1 MNISVI
7 EFIVYGLIAYT
18 SMVVLIISASRDA
31 PMVKT
36 KSGTLIKSMYMIPG
50 IICCILLAGSG
61 VAITLNDS
69 TVVTMDYTI
78 NGTTGAKLTNSTI
91 TTTSSDQFTLENPVW
106 VSLHYLFA
114 LILTAYVFTQVL
126 RMLTSKD

>member
-1 MNISVI
+1 MI
-7 EFIVYGLIAYT
+7 
-18 SMVVLIISASRDA
+18 VLIVSASRDA
-31 PMVKT
+31 PMLKT

-61 VAITLNDS
+61 VAITLNNS
-69 TVVTMDYTI
+69 VMTTNEYTI
-78 NGTTGAKLTNSTI
+78 NGTTGDKLTNSTI
-91 TTTSSDQFTLENPVW
+91 TTTSSDQFTLQNPIW

>member
-1 MNISVI
+1 MNISII
-7 EFIVYGLIAYT
+7 EFLVYGLISY
-18 SMVVLIISASRDA
+18 SSIIVLIISAAKDA

-61 VAITLNDS
+61 VEILLNEN
-69 TVVTMDYTI
+69 TATTTNYTI
-78 NGTTGAKLTNSTI
+78 NGTSGINLTNSTI
-91 TTTSSDQFTLENPVW
+91 TTTSTDRFTLQNPVW
-106 VSLHYLFA
+106 VLLHYLFA
-114 LILTAYVFTQVL
+114 LILFAYVFTQVL

>member
-7 EFIVYGLIAYT
+7 EFIVYGLIAYS
-18 SMVVLIISASRDA
+18 SMVVLIISASRDV

-36 KSGTLIKSMYMIPG
+36 KSGSLIKSMYMIPG

-69 TVVTMDYTI
+69 TVTTTDYTI
-78 NGTTGAKLTNSTI
+78 NGTTGDKLTNSTI
-91 TTTSSDQFTLENPVW
+91 TTVSSDQFTLQNPVW

-114 LILTAYVFTQVL
+114 LILIAYVFTQVL